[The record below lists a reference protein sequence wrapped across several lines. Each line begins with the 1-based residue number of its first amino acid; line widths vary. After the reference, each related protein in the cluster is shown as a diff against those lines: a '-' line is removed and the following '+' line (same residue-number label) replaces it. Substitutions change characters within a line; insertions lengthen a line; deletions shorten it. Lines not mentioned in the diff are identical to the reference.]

1 MAVTDR
7 TSDRGNDSDAI
18 ALLTREH
25 GHINGLFREY
35 QRIKHAPDSDDLK
48 AELVKRI
55 CDDLAV
61 HTRIE
66 EEIFYP
72 AARLAIAD
80 DDLIDE
86 AEVEHAGTKGL
97 IARLES
103 LWPGEHHYDACVT
116 ILGRYFS
123 DHVKEEQDRI
133 FSKVRQS
140 ELNLRELGLK
150 MARLRAELASSP
162 EALKGMGDAFVPP
175 PKKIDYGK
183 IGHR

>member
-1 MAVTDR
+1 MAVTERKSGYRSGD
-7 TSDRGNDSDAI
+7 DAI

-25 GHINGLFREY
+25 EDIGGLFREY
-35 QRIKHAPDSDDLK
+35 ARIRHVPGSGDRK

-55 CDDLAV
+55 CDQLAV

-66 EEIFYP
+66 EAIFYP

-86 AEVEHAGTKGL
+86 AEVEHAGTKEL

-116 ILGRYFS
+116 VLDRYFAQ
-123 DHVKEEQDRI
+123 HVKEGQDRI
-133 FSKVRQS
+133 FAKVRQS

-150 MARLRAELASSP
+150 MTHLREELASSP
-162 EALKGMGDAFVPP
+162 EALKGMAEGFFSQPR
-175 PKKIDYGK
+175 KIDYGK

>member
-1 MAVTDR
+1 MAITER
-7 TSDRGNDSDAI
+7 KSNHRSDSDAI
-18 ALLTREH
+18 ALLICEH
-25 GHINGLFREY
+25 EGISGLFREY
-35 QRIKHAPDSDDLK
+35 ERIRHEPGSGDRK

-55 CDDLAV
+55 CDELAV

-66 EEIFYP
+66 ETIFYP

-86 AEVEHAGTKGL
+86 AEVEHAGAKEL

-103 LWPGEHHYDACVT
+103 LWPGEHHYDASVT
-116 ILGRYFS
+116 ILGRYFTQ
-123 DHVKEEQDRI
+123 HVKEEQDRI
-133 FSKVRQS
+133 FAKVRQS
-140 ELNLRELGLK
+140 ELNLRELGMK
-150 MARLRAELASSP
+150 MTRLREELASSP
-162 EALKGMGDAFVPP
+162 EALKGMDEGFFSP